1 MKDYGNINININLS
15 DSDLIIHE
23 KIKDYLDD
31 HIKTINKYYFET
43 KHRNLILMYCE
54 YFTKYNH
61 KNTKNDTLEKVIKI
75 TKNIQILDIYQY
87 NINLTIFNDL

>member
-1 MKDYGNINININLS
+1 
-15 DSDLIIHE
+15 
-23 KIKDYLDD
+23 
-31 HIKTINKYYFET
+31 
-43 KHRNLILMYCE
+43 MYCE